1 MIKIGEKI
9 QVKYKK
15 SFDEYSLLINDMEVP
30 RESGYISDF
39 PMGEFTAKIDDLE
52 YLKLAFNSTFIDAM
66 SEIPIIKSNYKYEL
80 IDLIDGIN
88 IEKIQNVGINKYILA
103 FEISF
108 NDFQDWKN
116 PFSIHEFAE
125 VISERINRDRDLE
138 FKWRQLDEDVVIN
151 GCEIVFEIYDGNE
164 TINSFIEGG
173 LSSIKKIYDEVIN
186 KLLSQGK
193 NTVLSIFNF
202 PEQVRT
208 PCEQYLLYFV
218 QFLKELGIEAT
229 ADIKH
234 EAGDVLFSVNPI
246 SGHTALMQIRQALE
260 IYLQMPDILSNT
272 NNMQMP
278 IDPKVQQL
286 MANIQHLNG
295 QLMLSNAISQ
305 AREET
310 IQHQQVTIRQQQ
322 VIIDATIIQHSL
334 LSISQGENNE
344 KEEILGG
351 TVSLTKIQGKGFEVN
366 LPTIYRWIRNTIVG
380 NR

>member
-1 MIKIGEKI
+1 
-9 QVKYKK
+9 
-15 SFDEYSLLINDMEVP
+15 
-30 RESGYISDF
+30 
-39 PMGEFTAKIDDLE
+39 
-52 YLKLAFNSTFIDAM
+52 
-66 SEIPIIKSNYKYEL
+66 
-80 IDLIDGIN
+80 
-88 IEKIQNVGINKYILA
+88 
-103 FEISF
+103 
-108 NDFQDWKN
+108 
-116 PFSIHEFAE
+116 
-125 VISERINRDRDLE
+125 
-138 FKWRQLDEDVVIN
+138 
-151 GCEIVFEIYDGNE
+151 
-164 TINSFIEGG
+164 
-173 LSSIKKIYDEVIN
+173 EVIN
-186 KLLSQGK
+186 ILLSQGK

-272 NNMQMP
+272 NNMQIP

-366 LPTIYRWIRNTIVG
+366 LPTIYRWIKNTIVG

>member
-9 QVKYKK
+9 QGQRGG
-15 SFDEYSLLINDMEVP
+15 SDFSLLVNDMEVP
-30 RESGYISDF
+30 RESGYIYKF
-39 PMGEFTAKIDDLE
+39 PDGDLYAQINDWK
-52 YLKLAFNSTFIDAM
+52 YLKLVFNSTFIGVM
-66 SEIPIIKSNYKYEL
+66 SEIPTIYANLQVEFT
-80 IDLIDGIN
+80 DLIDGIN
-88 IEKIQNVGINKYILA
+88 IKKIQEVGIEKYILA
-103 FEISF
+103 FEMSF
-108 NDFQDWKN
+108 NDFENWKN
-116 PFSIHEFAE
+116 PFSIQEFAD
-125 VISERINRDRDLE
+125 VISERINRDSDLE
-138 FKWRQLDEDVVIN
+138 FKWEQEEDMVVN
-151 GCEIVFEIYDGNE
+151 GCGIVFEVYDGNE
-164 TINSFIEGG
+164 SINSFVESG
-173 LSSIKKIYDEVIN
+173 LASIKKIYDEVIN
-186 KLLSQGK
+186 ILLSQGK

-234 EAGDVLFSVNPI
+234 QAGDVLFSVNPI
-246 SGHTALMQIRQALE
+246 SGHTALIQIRHALE

-272 NNMQMP
+272 NNMQFP

-310 IQHQQVTIRQQQ
+310 IQHQQVTIKQQQ
-322 VIIDATIIQHSL
+322 EIIDATIIQHSL

-366 LPTIYRWIRNTIVG
+366 LPTIYRWIRNTLVG